1 MADTSDTR
9 TPAQIE
15 ADIRRR
21 RDVLAETLDEIGVR
35 VHPKTIVGD
44 AKAKV
49 VSNVNHT
56 LGRAYVQVNR
66 MVSDVRAQFVD
77 EDGSPRMARVLPVA
91 LVAVGVV
98 GLLALGPPAPQ
109 ALTHRRTYAPDAGRF
124 KDVSANRN
132 DQSTHADKLPIR
144 MLHDRVLVRQDTSEG
159 ERRSGGGILIPATA
173 AVGRR
178 LAWAE
183 VVAVGQNVRTVE
195 PGDRVL
201 YDPEDR
207 AEVEVRGIAYVLMRE
222 RDLHAVAADRFEGSE
237 DSTGLY
243 L

>member
-98 GLLALGPPAPQ
+98 GLLALGP
-109 ALTHRRTYAPDAGRF
+109 RRR
-124 KDVSANRN
+124 KR
-132 DQSTHADKLPIR
+132 
-144 MLHDRVLVRQDTSEG
+144 
-159 ERRSGGGILIPATA
+159 
-173 AVGRR
+173 
-178 LAWAE
+178 
-183 VVAVGQNVRTVE
+183 
-195 PGDRVL
+195 
-201 YDPEDR
+201 
-207 AEVEVRGIAYVLMRE
+207 
-222 RDLHAVAADRFEGSE
+222 
-237 DSTGLY
+237 
-243 L
+243 